1 MAGGATALPVIALGD
16 GWMRKGRFAG
26 LNAAS
31 MTAPGPSPGRR
42 LVAAALVPAAPG
54 LVAVT
59 ALIDPQTLT
68 VSIAGACGLVLALLG
83 LRLLRSAPAGEAPAT
98 AVQDSER
105 ARRLVAE
112 FEESGCG
119 WFWET
124 NADGLLTD
132 VSDPLAKAVDRDRSA
147 LIGRRFEELL
157 LVEETTDGTGRPAVG
172 FHLASRFPF
181 ANVVVAPND
190 RKDLCWSLSGRP
202 RFDEV
207 GRFLGFRGIGL
218 ALIGSRR
225 DEILSDRAA
234 GCDSLTGL
242 ANRARMRAMLDEALG
257 NSASRLEGCG
267 LLLIDLDRFKQ
278 VNDSLGHP
286 IGDLLLK
293 EVAQRLSAVIGGE
306 GEVGHLGGDEFEAL
320 LPGVDEE
327 GRLAALADQVIA
339 KVSAP
344 YVVRGH
350 TLTIGASIGISI
362 SRPGKT
368 FADALIRQADL
379 ALYAAKGAGCGT
391 YRFFK
396 PEMDAQE
403 SERRILEND
412 LRLAITN
419 GQLRL
424 AFQPMVSA
432 ATEDLVGFEA
442 LLRWS
447 HPVRGL
453 LAPAD
458 FLPLAEASGL
468 ICGIGEWVVREACAE
483 AAKWPK
489 HLRLAINISLAEL
502 EQGQLAGTIAR
513 ALGASEL
520 DPERLELDLGE
531 PALLA
536 DTETIRSVLAALR
549 ALGVRLAL
557 DDFGV
562 GATGIISLK
571 AAPLDRLKIDS
582 TLLRAGLAEG
592 GRARAVLGAV
602 VSLAEMLGMSVTAE
616 GVETP
621 EELELVR
628 ALGCG
633 EIQGFLFGRPMT
645 ADEALKLA
653 ADSEPMSADDAE
665 ARAPRQRL
673 IRRGSLRWSGGIL
686 PVRVHNISA
695 EGAMIESGNAMA
707 PGSEIELDLADGLR
721 LLGQVRWSQDGRVG
735 MQFAEKFDLQRLGN
749 PQRPS
754 SAGVVRPD
762 YLRSELD
769 PDSPWAARQDRL
781 TIKDVQRK

>member
-1 MAGGATALPVIALGD
+1 
-16 GWMRKGRFAG
+16 MRQGRFAG
-26 LNAAS
+26 LNAA
-31 MTAPGPSPGRR
+31 TEAVAGPSAGRR
-42 LVAAALVPAAPG
+42 LVAAVLVPTAPG
-54 LVAVT
+54 LVAVV
-59 ALIDPQTLT
+59 ALFSPQPL
-68 VSIAGACGLVLALLG
+68 VMSIAGALGLVLALFG
-83 LRLLRSAPAGEAPAT
+83 LFLLRSAPAGEASA
-98 AVQDSER
+98 ASQDSDR
-105 ARRLVAE
+105 ARRLVAD

-124 NADGLLTD
+124 NADGMMTY
-132 VSDPLAKAVDRDRSA
+132 VSDPLANALERDRTA

-157 LVEETTDGTGRPAVG
+157 LVEETIDETRRPAVG
-172 FHLASRFPF
+172 FHLTSRFPF
-181 ANVVVAPND
+181 ANVVVAPNG

-218 ALIGSRR
+218 TLSDSQRA
-225 DEILSDRAA
+225 EILSSRAA

-242 ANRARMRAMLDEALG
+242 ANRGRMRAMLDEALN
-257 NSASRLEGCG
+257 NSASRREGCG

-278 VNDSLGHP
+278 VNDTLGHP

-293 EVAQRLSAVIGGE
+293 EVAQRLAAVVGGE
-306 GEVGHLGGDEFEAL
+306 GEVGRLGGDEFEAL

-327 GRLAALADQVIA
+327 GRLAALADQIIA

-344 YVVRGH
+344 YVIRGH

-368 FADALIRQADL
+368 FADALIKQADL
-379 ALYAAKGAGCGT
+379 ALYAAKGAGRGT
-391 YRFFK
+391 YRFFE

-412 LRLAITN
+412 LRVAITK

-424 AFQPMVSA
+424 AFQPMVSTT
-432 ATEDLVGFEA
+432 TEDLVGFEA

-468 ICGIGEWVVREACAE
+468 ICSIGEWVVREACAE

-489 HLRLAINISLAEL
+489 HLRLAINLSLAEV
-502 EQGQLAGTIAR
+502 EHAQLAGTIAG
-513 ALGASEL
+513 ALGAAEL
-520 DPERLELDLGE
+520 DPERLELDVGE

-536 DTETIRSVLAALR
+536 DTETIRSVLSGLKT
-549 ALGVRLAL
+549 LGVRLAL

-562 GATGIISLK
+562 GATSIISLK
-571 AAPLDRLKIDS
+571 TAPLDRLKIDS
-582 TLLRAGLAEG
+582 TLLRAGLPES
-592 GRARAVLGAV
+592 GRGRSVLGAV
-602 VSLAEMLGMSVTAE
+602 VSLAETLGMSVTAE
-616 GVETP
+616 GVETL

-628 ALGCG
+628 ELGCD

-645 ADEALKLA
+645 ADEALRLA
-653 ADSEPMSADDAE
+653 ADSKPMSANDVQ
-665 ARAPRQRL
+665 PRPPRHRL
-673 IRRGSLRWSGGIL
+673 LRRGSLRWTGGIL
-686 PVRVHNISA
+686 PVRLRNISA
-695 EGAMIESGNAMA
+695 EGAMIESGNTME

-721 LLGQVRWSQDGRVG
+721 LTGKVRWSQDGRVG
-735 MQFAEKFDLQRLGN
+735 LKFAEDFNLQRLGSTPRKPN
-749 PQRPS
+749 TDVLQ
-754 SAGVVRPD
+754 PD

-769 PDSPWAARQDRL
+769 PGSPWAARQDRL
-781 TIKDVQRK
+781 TIKDVKRK